1 MSRQSSRVKY
11 QGKIVRVTVENV
23 MLPDGRTFEL
33 ERVWHPGGAAAVAID
48 GDGRICLLRQ
58 YRPVADGWMWEIPAG
73 KRDQVEDPLQTIH
86 RELREEA
93 GITANQWT
101 SLGRYYS
108 SPGIFDEVIHL
119 WLARDLSQG
128 ERQPEPHELIEVHW
142 VEADRAMAMA
152 DSGEIDDGKTLIA
165 LCRVRELLRRGG

>member
-1 MSRQSSRVKY
+1 MSRQSSPVKY
-11 QGKIVRVTVENV
+11 QGKIVRVTVEDV
-23 MLPDGRTFEL
+23 VLPDGRTFEL

-58 YRPVADGWMWEIPAG
+58 YRPVTDGWMWEIPAG
-73 KRDQVEDPLQTIH
+73 KRDENEDPLQTIR

-93 GITANQWT
+93 GISAEQWT
-101 SLGRYYS
+101 PLGSYYS

-119 WLARDLSQG
+119 WLARGLSHG

-142 VEADRAMAMA
+142 VEPARAMAMV
-152 DSGEIDDGKTLIA
+152 DNGEIDDGKTLIG
-165 LCRVRELLRRGG
+165 LCRARELLRRGG